1 MCQEATLYAG
11 GPCTRSY
18 NTQLLQN
25 LKNRKMYTNPGNALP
40 GLLRSVGFKQITR
53 AQILLPGFWR
63 NLEENQVCIRNAS
76 TGEKSFMTMS
86 EIGDRV
92 STLMHGFWEEM
103 HGEWDDDVED
113 FTQRNKIRRKEAE
126 MTKTWSVTIKLGAK
140 KPGKLRY

>member
-1 MCQEATLYAG
+1 
-11 GPCTRSY
+11 
-18 NTQLLQN
+18 
-25 LKNRKMYTNPGNALP
+25 MYTNPGNDLP
-40 GLLRSVGFKQITR
+40 GLLRSAGFKQITR
-53 AQILLPGFWR
+53 AQILLPSFWR

-126 MTKTWSVTIKLGAK
+126 ITKTWSVTIKLGAK
-140 KPGKLRY
+140 KSGKLRY